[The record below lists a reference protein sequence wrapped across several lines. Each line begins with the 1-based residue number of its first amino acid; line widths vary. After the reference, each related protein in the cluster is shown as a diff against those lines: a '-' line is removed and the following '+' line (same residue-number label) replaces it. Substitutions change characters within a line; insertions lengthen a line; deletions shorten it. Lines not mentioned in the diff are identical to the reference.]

1 MPGSVTAAVRGG
13 FGGGGGRPAGWRLA
27 ASAGSEE
34 RQPAASEILIMLEL
48 GSFCFKKKKIK
59 KHQTQRKVERDPG
72 KEGCD
77 GWRCT
82 PSSRPA
88 LVWVCRGTGQAQHLQ
103 GVGNWVP
110 AESWGVERGF
120 CFGATFFVSW
130 ALNQQPGQALAACAR
145 CRAPAPGCARFASGT
160 GILESFGSL
169 LLSENPAGP
178 TGGRGQSVLV
188 LGTFEELGC

>member
-1 MPGSVTAAVRGG
+1 MPGSVTAAVSGG

-48 GSFCFKKKKIK
+48 GSFCLKKKIK

-103 GVGNWVP
+103 GAGNWVP
-110 AESWGVERGF
+110 AESLGVERGF